1 MALLAKT
8 RARASLSIWALF
20 GVCWH
25 YLLNMASTPAHSAL
39 TALKGQI
46 PLIGLTGG
54 IGSGKSAVAKRLAE
68 LGATVIDSDQIA
80 HDITA
85 PNGEAIAPIQARFG
99 PGLLAADGSLDRSKM
114 RHLAFNDPSA
124 LQYLEA
130 ITHPLIHAETLRQ
143 ASLAHQNGALYLVFM
158 VPLLVE
164 SGYWPALIDHLVV
177 VDCPPELQI
186 ARVIQ
191 RSNLDRSEIE
201 QIMRKQALRED
212 RLAAADTILLN
223 DGSLDKL
230 IPQIDA
236 LHQLI
241 TKNRS
246 KPSNSA

>member
-1 MALLAKT
+1 
-8 RARASLSIWALF
+8 
-20 GVCWH
+20 
-25 YLLNMASTPAHSAL
+25 MASTPAYPAL

-54 IGSGKSAVAKRLAE
+54 IGSGKSAVAERLAE
-68 LGATVIDSDQIA
+68 LGATVIDSDHIA

-85 PNGEAIAPIQARFG
+85 PQGAAITAIQARFG
-99 PGLLAADGSLDRSKM
+99 PEFLAADGSLDRAKM
-114 RHLAFNDPSA
+114 RHLVFNDPNA
-124 LQYLEA
+124 LQSLEA

-143 ASLAHQNGALYLVFM
+143 ACVAHQDGALYLVFM

-164 SGYWPALIDHLVV
+164 SGYWPQVIDHLVV

-186 ARVIQ
+186 TRVML

-241 TKNRS
+241 LKNRS

>member
-1 MALLAKT
+1 
-8 RARASLSIWALF
+8 
-20 GVCWH
+20 
-25 YLLNMASTPAHSAL
+25 MASTPAHSAL

-85 PNGEAIAPIQARFG
+85 PHGAAIAPILARFG
-99 PGLLAADGSLDRSKM
+99 PELLATDGSLDRPKM

-124 LQYLEA
+124 LQSLEA
-130 ITHPLIHAETLRQ
+130 ITHPLIHAETLSQ
-143 ASLAHQNGALYLVFM
+143 ACLAQQSGALYLVFM

-164 SGYWPALIDHLVV
+164 SGYWPELIDHLVV

-186 ARVIQ
+186 ARVMQ
-191 RSNLDRSEIE
+191 RNNLDRSEIE
-201 QIMRKQALRED
+201 QIMHKQALRED

-230 IPQIDA
+230 ITQIDA

-241 TKNRS
+241 IKNRS

>member
-1 MALLAKT
+1 
-8 RARASLSIWALF
+8 
-20 GVCWH
+20 
-25 YLLNMASTPAHSAL
+25 MASTPAHSAL

-54 IGSGKSAVAKRLAE
+54 IGSGKSEVAKRLAS

-80 HDITA
+80 HDITVPHGA
-85 PNGEAIAPIQARFG
+85 AIAPIQARFG
-99 PGLLAADGSLDRSKM
+99 PDLLAADGSLDRSKM
-114 RHLAFNDPSA
+114 RRLAFNDPSV
-124 LQYLEA
+124 LQSLEA

-143 ASLAHQNGALYLVFM
+143 ASQAHQNGALYLVFM

-164 SGYWPALIDHLVV
+164 SGYWPQIIDHLVV

-186 ARVIQ
+186 ERVMQ
-191 RSNLDRSEIE
+191 RSKLDRSQIE
-201 QIMRKQALRED
+201 QIMSKQASRED

-223 DGSLDKL
+223 DGGLDKL
-230 IPQIDA
+230 IPQIDG

-241 TKNRS
+241 IKNGL

>member
-1 MALLAKT
+1 
-8 RARASLSIWALF
+8 
-20 GVCWH
+20 
-25 YLLNMASTPAHSAL
+25 MASTPAYPAL

-54 IGSGKSAVAKRLAE
+54 IGSGKSAVAERLAE
-68 LGATVIDSDQIA
+68 LGATVIDSDHIA

-85 PNGEAIAPIQARFG
+85 PQGAAITAIQARFG
-99 PGLLAADGSLDRSKM
+99 PEFLAADGSLDRAKM
-114 RHLAFNDPSA
+114 RHLVFNDPNA
-124 LQYLEA
+124 LQSLEA

-143 ASLAHQNGALYLVFM
+143 ACVAHQDGALYLVFM

-164 SGYWPALIDHLVV
+164 SGYWPQAIDHLVV

-186 ARVIQ
+186 TRVIQ

-241 TKNRS
+241 LKNRS

>member
-1 MALLAKT
+1 
-8 RARASLSIWALF
+8 
-20 GVCWH
+20 
-25 YLLNMASTPAHSAL
+25 MASTPAHSAL
-39 TALKGQI
+39 TELKGQI

-54 IGSGKSAVAKRLAE
+54 IGSGKSAVAKRFAA

-85 PNGEAIAPIQARFG
+85 PHGAAIAPIQARFG
-99 PGLLAADGSLDRSKM
+99 SGLLAADGSLDRPKM
-114 RHLAFNDPSA
+114 RQLVFNDPSA
-124 LQYLEA
+124 LQSLEA

-143 ASLAHQNGALYLVFM
+143 ASQAHENGALYLVFM

-164 SGYWPALIDHLVV
+164 SGYWPQIIDHLLV

-186 ARVIQ
+186 ARVMQ
-191 RSNLDRSEIE
+191 RSKLDRSQIE
-201 QIMRKQALRED
+201 QIMSKQASRED

-236 LHQLI
+236 LHQWI
-241 TKNRS
+241 IKNGL

>member
-1 MALLAKT
+1 
-8 RARASLSIWALF
+8 
-20 GVCWH
+20 
-25 YLLNMASTPAHSAL
+25 MASTPAHSAL

-54 IGSGKSAVAKRLAE
+54 IGSGKSEVAKRLAE

-85 PNGEAIAPIQARFG
+85 PHGAAIAPIQARFG
-99 PGLLAADGSLDRSKM
+99 SGLLAADGSLDRPKM
-114 RHLAFNDPSA
+114 RQLVFKDPIA
-124 LQYLEA
+124 LQSLEA

-143 ASLAHQNGALYLVFM
+143 ASQAHENGALYLVFM

-164 SGYWPALIDHLVV
+164 SGYWPQIIDHLLV

-186 ARVIQ
+186 ARVMQ
-191 RSNLDRSEIE
+191 RSKLDRSQIE
-201 QIMRKQALRED
+201 QIMSKQASRED

-236 LHQLI
+236 LHQWI
-241 TKNRS
+241 IKNGL
-246 KPSNSA
+246 KPGNSA

>member
-1 MALLAKT
+1 
-8 RARASLSIWALF
+8 
-20 GVCWH
+20 
-25 YLLNMASTPAHSAL
+25 MASTPAHSAL

-80 HDITA
+80 HGITA
-85 PNGEAIAPIQARFG
+85 PHGAAIAPIQACFG
-99 PGLLAADGSLDRSKM
+99 PELLTSDGSLDRPKM
-114 RHLAFNDPSA
+114 RRLAFNDPSA
-124 LQYLEA
+124 LQSLEA

-143 ASLAHQNGALYLVFM
+143 ASQAHQNGALYLVFM

-164 SGYWPALIDHLVV
+164 SGYWPQIIDHLVV

-186 ARVIQ
+186 ARVMQ
-191 RSNLDRSEIE
+191 RSKLDRSQIE
-201 QIMRKQALRED
+201 QIMSKQASRED

-223 DGSLDKL
+223 DGGLDKL
-230 IPQIDA
+230 IPQIDG

-241 TKNRS
+241 IKNGL

>member
-1 MALLAKT
+1 
-8 RARASLSIWALF
+8 
-20 GVCWH
+20 
-25 YLLNMASTPAHSAL
+25 MASTPAHSAL

-54 IGSGKSAVAKRLAE
+54 IGSGKSEVAKRLAS

-80 HDITA
+80 HDITVPHGA
-85 PNGEAIAPIQARFG
+85 AIAPIQARFG
-99 PGLLAADGSLDRSKM
+99 PDLLAADGSLDRSKM
-114 RHLAFNDPSA
+114 RRLAFNDPSV
-124 LQYLEA
+124 LQSLEA

-143 ASLAHQNGALYLVFM
+143 ASQAHQNGALYLVFM

-164 SGYWPALIDHLVV
+164 SGYWPQIIDHLVV

-186 ARVIQ
+186 ARVMQ
-191 RSNLDRSEIE
+191 RSKLDRSQIE
-201 QIMRKQALRED
+201 QIMSKQASRED

-223 DGSLDKL
+223 DGGLDKL

-241 TKNRS
+241 IKNGL

>member
-1 MALLAKT
+1 
-8 RARASLSIWALF
+8 
-20 GVCWH
+20 
-25 YLLNMASTPAHSAL
+25 MASTPAHSAL

-54 IGSGKSAVAKRLAE
+54 IGSGKSAVAKRLAS

-80 HDITA
+80 HDITVPHGA
-85 PNGEAIAPIQARFG
+85 AIAPIQARFG
-99 PGLLAADGSLDRSKM
+99 PDLLAADGSLDRSKM
-114 RHLAFNDPSA
+114 RRLAFNDPSV
-124 LQYLEA
+124 LQSLEA

-143 ASLAHQNGALYLVFM
+143 ASQAHQNGALYLVFM

-164 SGYWPALIDHLVV
+164 SGYWPQIIDHLVV

-186 ARVIQ
+186 ERVMQ
-191 RSNLDRSEIE
+191 RSKLDRSQIE
-201 QIMRKQALRED
+201 QIMSKQASRED

-230 IPQIDA
+230 IPQIEA

-241 TKNRS
+241 IKNGL

>member
-1 MALLAKT
+1 
-8 RARASLSIWALF
+8 
-20 GVCWH
+20 
-25 YLLNMASTPAHSAL
+25 MASTPAYPAL

-85 PNGEAIAPIQARFG
+85 PHGAAITAIQARFG
-99 PGLLAADGSLDRSKM
+99 PEFLAADGSLNRAKM
-114 RHLAFNDPSA
+114 RHLVFNDPNA
-124 LQYLEA
+124 LQSLEA

-143 ASLAHQNGALYLVFM
+143 ACVAHQDGALYLVFM

-164 SGYWPALIDHLVV
+164 SGYWPQVIDHLVV

-186 ARVIQ
+186 TRVMQ

-212 RLAAADTILLN
+212 RLATADTILLN

-230 IPQIDA
+230 TPQIDV

-241 TKNRS
+241 LKNRS

>member
-1 MALLAKT
+1 
-8 RARASLSIWALF
+8 
-20 GVCWH
+20 
-25 YLLNMASTPAHSAL
+25 MASTPAHSTL

-85 PNGEAIAPIQARFG
+85 PHGAAIAPIQARFG
-99 PGLLAADGSLDRSKM
+99 SELLTADGSLDRPKM

-124 LQYLEA
+124 LQSLEA

-143 ASLAHQNGALYLVFM
+143 AYLAHQMGALYLVFM

-164 SGYWPALIDHLVV
+164 SGYWPEVIDHLVV

-186 ARVIQ
+186 ARVMQ
-191 RSNLDRSEIE
+191 RSNLGRSEIE
-201 QIMRKQALRED
+201 QIMGKQALRED
-212 RLAAADTILLN
+212 RLAVADTILLN
-223 DGSLDKL
+223 DDSLDKL

-236 LHQLI
+236 LHQWI
-241 TKNRS
+241 INQWIIKNSS
-246 KPSNSA
+246 KPSISA

>member
-1 MALLAKT
+1 MAT
-8 RARASLSIWALF
+8 
-20 GVCWH
+20 
-25 YLLNMASTPAHSAL
+25 TPAYPAL

-54 IGSGKSAVAKRLAE
+54 IGSGKSAVAERLAE
-68 LGATVIDSDQIA
+68 LGATVIDSDHIA

-85 PNGEAIAPIQARFG
+85 PQGAAITAIQARFG
-99 PGLLAADGSLDRSKM
+99 PEFLAADGSLDRAKM
-114 RHLAFNDPSA
+114 RHLVFNDPNA
-124 LQYLEA
+124 LQSLEA

-143 ASLAHQNGALYLVFM
+143 ACVAHQDGALYLVFM

-164 SGYWPALIDHLVV
+164 SGYWPQVIDHLVV

-186 ARVIQ
+186 TRVMQ

-241 TKNRS
+241 LKNRS

>member
-1 MALLAKT
+1 
-8 RARASLSIWALF
+8 
-20 GVCWH
+20 
-25 YLLNMASTPAHSAL
+25 MASTPAYPAL

-54 IGSGKSAVAKRLAE
+54 IGSGKSAVAERLAE
-68 LGATVIDSDQIA
+68 LGATVIDSDHIA

-85 PNGEAIAPIQARFG
+85 PQGAAITAIQARFG
-99 PGLLAADGSLDRSKM
+99 PEFLAADGSLDRAKM
-114 RHLAFNDPSA
+114 RHLVFNDPNA
-124 LQYLEA
+124 LQSLEA

-143 ASLAHQNGALYLVFM
+143 ACVAHQDGALYLVFM

-164 SGYWPALIDHLVV
+164 SGYWPQVIDHLVV
-177 VDCPPELQI
+177 IDCPPELQI
-186 ARVIQ
+186 TRVMQ

-241 TKNRS
+241 LKNRS

>member
-1 MALLAKT
+1 MALLAK
-8 RARASLSIWALF
+8 ARAYTSVSIWALF

-25 YLLNMASTPAHSAL
+25 YLPNMASTPAHSTLAE
-39 TALKGQI
+39 LKGQI

-80 HDITA
+80 HDITT
-85 PNGEAIAPIQARFG
+85 PHGSAIAPIQARFG
-99 PGLLAADGSLDRSKM
+99 PDLLAADGSLDRPKM
-114 RHLAFNDPSA
+114 RRLAFNDPSA
-124 LQYLEA
+124 LQSLEA

-143 ASLAHQNGALYLVFM
+143 ACLAHQNGARYLVFM

-164 SGYWPALIDHLVV
+164 SGYWPKVIDHLVV

-186 ARVIQ
+186 ARVMQ

-201 QIMRKQALRED
+201 QIMRKQAVRED

-223 DGSLDKL
+223 DGSLDTL

-241 TKNRS
+241 IKNRS
-246 KPSNSA
+246 KPRNSA

>member
-1 MALLAKT
+1 
-8 RARASLSIWALF
+8 
-20 GVCWH
+20 
-25 YLLNMASTPAHSAL
+25 
-39 TALKGQI
+39 
-46 PLIGLTGG
+46 
-54 IGSGKSAVAKRLAE
+54 LAE
-68 LGATVIDSDQIA
+68 LGATVIDSDHIA

-85 PNGEAIAPIQARFG
+85 PQGAAITAIQARFG
-99 PGLLAADGSLDRSKM
+99 PEFLAADGSLDRAKM
-114 RHLAFNDPSA
+114 RHLVFNDPNA
-124 LQYLEA
+124 LQSLEA

-143 ASLAHQNGALYLVFM
+143 ACVAHQDGALYLVFM

-164 SGYWPALIDHLVV
+164 SGYWPQVIDHLVV

-186 ARVIQ
+186 TRVIQ

-241 TKNRS
+241 LKNRS

>member
-1 MALLAKT
+1 
-8 RARASLSIWALF
+8 
-20 GVCWH
+20 
-25 YLLNMASTPAHSAL
+25 MASTPAHSTF

-85 PNGEAIAPIQARFG
+85 PHGAAIAPIQARFG
-99 PGLLAADGSLDRSKM
+99 SELLTADGSLDRPKM

-124 LQYLEA
+124 LQSLEA
-130 ITHPLIHAETLRQ
+130 ITHPLIHAETQRQ
-143 ASLAHQNGALYLVFM
+143 AYLAHQNGALYLVFM

-164 SGYWPALIDHLVV
+164 SGYWPEVIDHLVV

-186 ARVIQ
+186 ARVMQ
-191 RSNLDRSEIE
+191 RSNLGRSEIE
-201 QIMRKQALRED
+201 QIMGKQALRED
-212 RLAAADTILLN
+212 RLAVADTILLN
-223 DGSLDKL
+223 DDSLDKL

-236 LHQLI
+236 LHQWI
-241 TKNRS
+241 IKNSS
-246 KPSNSA
+246 KPSISA